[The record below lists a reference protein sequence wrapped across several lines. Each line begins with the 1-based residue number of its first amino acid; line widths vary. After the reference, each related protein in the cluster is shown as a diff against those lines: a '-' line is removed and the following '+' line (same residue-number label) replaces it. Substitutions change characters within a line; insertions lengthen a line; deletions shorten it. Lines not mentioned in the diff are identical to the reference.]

1 MPLAPPPYDLILRI
15 ALVCLAGAAVGF
27 NREGRNQAAGLRT
40 TILVCLAACVAMILA
55 NMMLITTGKGQGFF
69 AQMDPLRLP
78 LGSLSGMGF
87 LGAGA
92 SIKRGDSV
100 LGVTTAAT
108 LWFMTVVGLCF
119 GAGRWELG
127 TAATVLALTVI
138 WGLQWVDERIERKQR
153 GSLVLCADSARF
165 SEGQLHQAVAASAL
179 AVIGWEII
187 YSDEGEAF
195 EAHLE
200 LEWKGKTE
208 DRTRSPPL
216 LEKLI
221 ATPGVRRVEWRPEA
235 LSA

>member
-1 MPLAPPPYDLILRI
+1 MPIDQQSR
-15 ALVCLAGAAVGF
+15 
-27 NREGRNQAAGLRT
+27 R
-40 TILVCLAACVAMILA
+40 
-55 NMMLITTGKGQGFF
+55 
-69 AQMDPLRLP
+69 
-78 LGSLSGMGF
+78 GF

-92 SIKRGDSV
+92 IIKRGDSV

-165 SEGQLHQAVAASAL
+165 SEGQLNQAVAASAL

-216 LEKLI
+216 LEKLT